1 MQDLNKFR
9 NEMNLS
15 GQNVYVGH
23 RYKPKMFGEWDNTK
37 IYEPLSIVQYQGNSF
52 TSRQY
57 VPVGVE
63 ITNEDYWA
71 STGNY
76 NAQIEQYRQDVLRN
90 SELFETVAN
99 DKASK
104 EDLQNTTDL
113 IESQHLNVINYGVVG
128 DGVTDDYDALMTA
141 KSAALINQE
150 ELFIPKGLNIYSAKP
165 IDLFGLRYVNIQG
178 EVTTPELKLGYSS
191 TQPWQTNYFVSRV
204 KGTVKI
210 SGLKNGDTTIQ
221 AADKVLLYANGDI
234 PTENS
239 MAYSK
244 FDFGF
249 IEELELFSEGTG
261 IGWINENIFNGGRV
275 SKLKISGN
283 YPHNNNTWYKPQFD
297 NFKVEILN
305 GHSNAFHDCR
315 FEGTADV
322 YFAKGTY
329 NNYFERNYTSF
340 LGSYGLNKSSVLRTD
355 DGYNNKIFYTLDSD
369 VNENVFFK
377 LDRSQKNF
385 DVQNTTIQGNGH
397 VQTKAYVK
405 LYESDLTKINDDI
418 VISLNS
424 DSGGIEETLGFRL
437 IVELYDQTKTKIKPV
452 KDTEYLSFNM
462 TVSDTDNS
470 IRNTANVSHSDIV
483 ILKNTTAKY
492 YKVILQTG
500 KLLEYKSVSLT
511 LLKNIRNNVE
521 VPSQLNAKGLTSN
534 IKPTDVEGYLKGDFV
549 TNTGNE
555 TVAGWIFNG
564 TTWLGIPTS
573 V

>member
-1 MQDLNKFR
+1 MEDLDKFK

-23 RYKPKMFGEWDNTK
+23 RYVPKIFGEWNNEN

-52 TSRQY
+52 TSRKY

-63 ITNEDYWA
+63 ITNEEFWA

-76 NAQIEQYRQDVLRN
+76 NAQVEQYRQDVLRN
-90 SELFETVAN
+90 NELFQDVAN

-104 EDLQNTTDL
+104 EDLQKTTDL
-113 IESQHLNVINYGVVG
+113 IESQHLNVMNYGVVG

-141 KSAALINQE
+141 KSEALINQE
-150 ELFIPKGLNIYSAKP
+150 ELFIPKELNIYSDKP

-204 KGTVKI
+204 KGTVKV
-210 SGLKNGDTTIQ
+210 SGLKNGHTTIQ
-221 AADKVLLYANGDI
+221 AANKVLLYANGDI
-234 PTENS
+234 PTES
-239 MAYSK
+239 SLADSK

-249 IEELELFSEGTG
+249 INELELFSEGVA
-261 IGWINENIFNGGRV
+261 IGWINENTFNDGRV
-275 SKLKISGN
+275 SVIKISGN

-297 NFKVEILN
+297 NLKVEILN
-305 GHSNAFHDCR
+305 GHSNSFHDCR
-315 FEGTADV
+315 FEGTANI
-322 YFAKGTY
+322 YFAKGTF
-329 NNYFERNYTSF
+329 NNYFERNYSGF
-340 LGSYGLNKSSVLRTD
+340 LGAYGLNKTNVLRTD
-355 DGYNNKIFYTLDSD
+355 EGYNNKIFYTIDSD
-369 VNENVFFK
+369 VNENTFFK

-385 DVQNTTIQGNGH
+385 DIQNTIIQGNGH
-397 VQTKAYVK
+397 VQTNAWTK

-424 DSGGIEETLGFRL
+424 DSGGIEPALGFRL
-437 IVELYDQTKTKIKPV
+437 KVELYDQTKTKIKPV
-452 KDTEYLSFNM
+452 RDTDYISLNM
-462 TVSDTDNS
+462 IVSDTDNS
-470 IRNTANVSHSDIV
+470 IANTANVSTTDI
-483 ILKNTTAKY
+483 IIRKNTTAKY
-492 YKVILQTG
+492 YKVTLQTG
-500 KLLEYKSVSLT
+500 KLLEYKEVSLT

-521 VPSQLNAKGLTSN
+521 TPSQLNAKGLTSA
-534 IKPTDVEGYLKGDFV
+534 IKPTNIEGHTKGDFV
-549 TNTGNE
+549 TNTGTE

-564 TTWLGIPTS
+564 TTWLGISTT